1 MLVGR
6 GRRALL
12 AAAARETSRWNVPAR
27 AVAQR
32 LSAAVAPPCHRW
44 LSSSPDADGES
55 SSSDG
60 AAAVT
65 RPPKNE
71 KDALFLRAL
80 RLFYEKE
87 GHFFVPTDFVVPRP
101 LETNATTTPASES
114 WPPELWD
121 LPLGLRL
128 RNFARGISNDYKRD
142 MLKSIGFPYD
152 SWKTYIWEEQLVPS
166 LRVHR
171 DIEGH
176 TFVRFPFVVA
186 HGDERYPRQTW
197 GFKLGFSVAVLRQ
210 HRHTLTEEQVQ
221 VLDDVGFLWSEGH
234 YKLKVLLIPTLQRF
248 RELFGHSDV
257 PRKYVVPSRPEDLA
271 VWDESHRDVKL
282 GYLMTSLKNGV
293 IDSDTITDCE
303 ALLQDAGVFDEGSA
317 DSAWRDV
324 TLPALLAFPTI
335 KGSHEIP
342 IEFVVPEGDDQW
354 PRASWGHRLGYVVH
368 AVLND
373 GVFSEQLAGSKAEL
387 RGIGYRWDV
396 LFGKW
401 SRQLLPAMRLY
412 RELHGNCDIPASF
425 VTPHDDERWPKE
437 LRDYALGRHLQLLR
451 KAGRASP
458 DVEDALDELDSLGFK
473 FDVASSEFEERILPA
488 LETYAAK
495 LHHCDVP
502 RSFVVPHQSDWDQ
515 RLWGLRLGYI
525 THSIRTRKQYRKQVE
540 KHSERLREIGFAW
553 QLSPAHAAGSNTS
566 PDRKLV
572 RSCLA
577 VFMELH
583 GHDDVPSGFVVP
595 VNDSDDVWPAGS
607 AGLELGKWAH
617 LKPMR
622 RLSRHAHHV
631 DADPAN
637 IRGSGTGSGSTP
649 ASAGNGSSA
658 GEAMNDS
665 QDQEIVLQPHQEQ
678 YWNDVLMAS
687 FRAFASR
694 HGSCAD
700 MDDNYVVPSEAPFPQ
715 MAWGVNLGLRVR
727 YIRHH
732 DRYAAEKAKYRDELE
747 RLGVIRASSEE
758 A

>member
-1 MLVGR
+1 MFVGR

-12 AAAARETSRWNVPAR
+12 SAARETSRWNAPPR
-27 AVAQR
+27 AIAQH
-32 LSAAVAPPCHRW
+32 LASPPCHRW
-44 LSSSPDADGES
+44 LSTSAQSDDG
-55 SSSDG
+55 G
-60 AAAVT
+60 APAV
-65 RPPKNE
+65 RQPKNE

-101 LETNATTTPASES
+101 RPLEPDAAAQDDAP

-152 SWKTYIWEEQLVPS
+152 SWKTYIWEEQLLPS

-186 HGDERYPRQTW
+186 HGDTRFPRQTW

-210 HRHTLTEEQVQ
+210 HRHTLTDEQIQ

-234 YKLKVLLIPTLQRF
+234 YKLKVLLIPTLRRF
-248 RELFGHSDV
+248 RELFGHTDV
-257 PRKYVVPSRPEDLA
+257 PRKFVVPSRPEDLA
-271 VWDESHRDVKL
+271 VWDSDHRDVKL

-303 ALLQDAGVFDEGSA
+303 ALLQSEGAFVEGSA
-317 DSAWRDV
+317 DSAWRD
-324 TLPALLAFPTI
+324 TLLPALQCYPELEGT
-335 KGSHEIP
+335 HEIP
-342 IEFVVPEGDDQW
+342 VTFVVPQGDERW
-354 PRASWGHRLGYVVH
+354 PRAAWGYRLGYALH
-368 AVLND
+368 AMLND
-373 GVFSEQLAGSKAEL
+373 GVFGEQLASSKAEL
-387 RGIGYRWDV
+387 RALGYRWDI

-412 RELHGNCDIPASF
+412 KELHGNCDIPASF
-425 VTPHDDERWPKE
+425 TTPHDDERWPKE

-451 KAGRASP
+451 KAGRSSP

-473 FDVASSEFEERILPA
+473 FDLASSEFEERILPA
-488 LETYAAK
+488 LEMYAAK
-495 LHHCDVP
+495 LHHWDVP

-540 KHSERLREIGFAW
+540 KHSERLRELGFAW
-553 QLSPAHAAGSNTS
+553 QSTHAHTSGSNSS

-572 RSCLA
+572 RACLA
-577 VFMELH
+577 VYKELY
-583 GHDDVPSGFVVP
+583 GNDDVPLGFVVP
-595 VNDSDDVWPAGS
+595 ADSNDRWPAES

-631 DADPAN
+631 DAE
-637 IRGSGTGSGSTP
+637 P
-649 ASAGNGSSA
+649 ASPRATGGAAAASERPAS
-658 GEAMNDS
+658 
-665 QDQEIVLQPHQEQ
+665 DQSGGVVLQPHQEQ

-687 FRAFASR
+687 FKAFASR

-700 MDDNYVVPSEAPFPQ
+700 MDDNYIVPSEAPFPQ

-732 DRYAAEKAKYRDELE
+732 DRYAAEVTKYREELE
-747 RLGVIRASSEE
+747 QLGVIPPASSSSE
-758 A
+758 AA